1 MMLFFLLQT
10 SIFAWK
16 LWRIYS
22 LIVEDNRTST
32 HLIWFAIP
40 THIYHSYIINILI
53 NINYIQKIR
62 SQVTK
67 IQEGGGDYFTNFL
80 LLYFLVS
87 DNFCNKTS
95 TLNKHF
101 INIHTCVWIYNL
113 KFSELIVFAFF
124 LVPPSTYSNIHVQ
137 NKKNYMLANEK
148 KKKRSQNTDT
158 YFKIIF
164 LERYTNEAKINRC
177 T

>member
-67 IQEGGGDYFTNFL
+67 IRGGGVLF
-80 LLYFLVS
+80 
-87 DNFCNKTS
+87 
-95 TLNKHF
+95 H
-101 INIHTCVWIYNL
+101 
-113 KFSELIVFAFF
+113 KFSFTIFF
-124 LVPPSTYSNIHVQ
+124 GVGQLLQQNIYTEQTFHQYTYMCMNLQSQVLWTHRFCFFWVPPSTYSNIHVQ

-164 LERYTNEAKINRC
+164 LERYTNEAKINGC